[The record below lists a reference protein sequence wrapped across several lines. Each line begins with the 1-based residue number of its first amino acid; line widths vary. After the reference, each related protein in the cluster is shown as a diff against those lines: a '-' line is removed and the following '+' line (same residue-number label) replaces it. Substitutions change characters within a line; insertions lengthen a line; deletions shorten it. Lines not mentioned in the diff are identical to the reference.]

1 MSDIL
6 KVCPKCNADVSSE
19 TGKCF
24 YCIQSE
30 PKSNLKNV
38 TNVIEEEG
46 GTIGVI
52 GILAYI
58 LLYLALVWAPIY
70 EKYKGEFSIL
80 KKYPLPIFIV
90 SALVFAYLIVGVVFM
105 FIAIWNFKTSLNLA
119 CEIITDVVKRSF
131 KLLLKILV
139 SLFLIL
145 LGLSIIVF
153 ALKFIKS
160 QLFNFF

>member
-46 GTIGVI
+46 GAIGLI

-70 EKYKGEFSIL
+70 EKYKGEFWIL

-105 FIAIWNFKTSLNLA
+105 FIAIWNFKTSLNIA
-119 CEIITDVVKRSF
+119 REIIADVFKRCF
-131 KLLLKILV
+131 KFLIRILV
-139 SLFLIL
+139 YSFLIL
-145 LGLSIIVF
+145 LGLSIIIF

-160 QLFNFF
+160 QLFN